1 MIRITVDEVIIQSM
15 DECYWNEELLHCLK
29 LNSTCLWRIRDTSN
43 SEIGFCIM
51 RIGIVLNQF
60 PLQKRIEIRDI
71 WTDLIVQDIE

>member
-1 MIRITVDEVIIQSM
+1 MANGEEKEEKEEKRMIRITVDEVIIQSM

-29 LNSTCLWRIRDTSN
+29 LNLTCLWIIGDTSN

-60 PLQKRIEIRDI
+60 PL
-71 WTDLIVQDIE
+71 

>member
-29 LNSTCLWRIRDTSN
+29 LNLTCLWRIEDTNN
-43 SEIGFCIM
+43 SEIGFYIM

-60 PLQKRIEIRDI
+60 PL
-71 WTDLIVQDIE
+71 